1 MTHTD
6 LNNLVASGVNV
17 TISVTT
23 EQLRQAFLAWGECLL
38 EAVKPQE
45 EDALLTIKEAAA
57 YFNIGIKKMRRIA
70 EDNLGTV
77 AVFCGNRFL
86 IIRPKFEE
94 FILNS
99 SEI

>member
-6 LNNLVASGVNV
+6 LNNLVTSGVNV

-45 EDALLTIKEAAA
+45 EDPLLTIKEAAEYVDVSVGTIRNRIRGGWLHA
-57 YFNIGIKKMRRIA
+57 GRNGNVIRIKKS
-70 EDNLGTV
+70 DLDK
-77 AVFCGNRFL
+77 VF
-86 IIRPKFEE
+86 
-94 FILNS
+94 S
-99 SEI
+99 H

>member
-45 EDALLTIKEAAA
+45 EDALLTIKEAAEYVDVSVGTIRNRIRGGWLHA
-57 YFNIGIKKMRRIA
+57 GRNGNVIRIKKS
-70 EDNLGTV
+70 DLDK
-77 AVFCGNRFL
+77 VF
-86 IIRPKFEE
+86 
-94 FILNS
+94 S
-99 SEI
+99 HSH

>member
-45 EDALLTIKEAAA
+45 EDALLTIKEAAKYVGVSVGTIHNRIRGGWLHA
-57 YFNIGIKKMRRIA
+57 GRNGNVIRIKKS
-70 EDNLGTV
+70 DLDK
-77 AVFCGNRFL
+77 VFSHN
-86 IIRPKFEE
+86 
-94 FILNS
+94 
-99 SEI
+99 

>member
-45 EDALLTIKEAAA
+45 KDPLLTIKEAAEYVGVSVGTIHNRIRGGWLHA
-57 YFNIGIKKMRRIA
+57 GRNGNVIRIKKS
-70 EDNLGTV
+70 DLDK
-77 AVFCGNRFL
+77 VF
-86 IIRPKFEE
+86 
-94 FILNS
+94 S
-99 SEI
+99 H

>member
-45 EDALLTIKEAAA
+45 EDALLTIKEAAKYVDVSMGTIRNRIRGGWLHA
-57 YFNIGIKKMRRIA
+57 GRNGNVIRIKKS
-70 EDNLGTV
+70 DLDK
-77 AVFCGNRFL
+77 VF
-86 IIRPKFEE
+86 
-94 FILNS
+94 S
-99 SEI
+99 HSH

>member
-38 EAVKPQE
+38 EAVKQQE
-45 EDALLTIKEAAA
+45 EDALLTIKEAAEYVGVSVGTIHNRIRGGWLHA
-57 YFNIGIKKMRRIA
+57 GRNGNVIRIKKS
-70 EDNLGTV
+70 DLDK
-77 AVFCGNRFL
+77 VF
-86 IIRPKFEE
+86 
-94 FILNS
+94 S
-99 SEI
+99 H

>member
-45 EDALLTIKEAAA
+45 EDPLLTIKEAAK
-57 YFNIGIKKMRRIA
+57 YVDVSVGTIRNRIRGGWLHTGRNGNVIRIKKS
-70 EDNLGTV
+70 DLDK
-77 AVFCGNRFL
+77 VF
-86 IIRPKFEE
+86 
-94 FILNS
+94 S
-99 SEI
+99 HSH

>member
-6 LNNLVASGVNV
+6 LNNLVTSGVNV

-45 EDALLTIKEAAA
+45 EDALLTIKEAAEYVDVSVGTIRNRIRGGWLHA
-57 YFNIGIKKMRRIA
+57 GRNGNVIRIKKS
-70 EDNLGTV
+70 DLDK
-77 AVFCGNRFL
+77 VF
-86 IIRPKFEE
+86 
-94 FILNS
+94 S
-99 SEI
+99 H

>member
-45 EDALLTIKEAAA
+45 EDPLLTIKEAAEYVDVSVGTIYNRIRGGWLHA
-57 YFNIGIKKMRRIA
+57 GRNGNVIRIKKS
-70 EDNLGTV
+70 DLDK
-77 AVFCGNRFL
+77 VF
-86 IIRPKFEE
+86 
-94 FILNS
+94 S
-99 SEI
+99 H

>member
-45 EDALLTIKEAAA
+45 EDALLTIKEAAEYVDVSVGTIRNRIRGGWLHA
-57 YFNIGIKKMRRIA
+57 GRNGNVIRIKKS
-70 EDNLGTV
+70 DLDK
-77 AVFCGNRFL
+77 VF
-86 IIRPKFEE
+86 
-94 FILNS
+94 S
-99 SEI
+99 H

>member
-45 EDALLTIKEAAA
+45 EDALLTIKEAAEYVGVSVGTIHNRIRGGCLHA
-57 YFNIGIKKMRRIA
+57 GRNGNVIRIKKS
-70 EDNLGTV
+70 DLDK
-77 AVFCGNRFL
+77 VFSHN
-86 IIRPKFEE
+86 
-94 FILNS
+94 
-99 SEI
+99 